1 MDLSLGQSGRRSQNE
16 VRPGSDGP
24 RCPRPE
30 SAADS
35 RAPQDNLTQKRL
47 SRAPS
52 ARAAPRRELPR
63 LRAGLRL
70 RSNLG
75 PDRPH
80 RRPSRPAKV
89 CRPHRPARLLR
100 QPDCAS
106 QVRSRRRPSRRHS
119 AHEPHRCRRCS
130 GRQPRRTPL
139 RVARSNPAPVRPLP
153 HPPRPGRKT
162 LHHRQRRV
170 RHRDQGVG
178 TYSLFPTLAPHPQ
191 HRKHRQ
197 RHHQHQHS
205 RGKTNIPIAVGI
217 THRVMTHPIPR
228 QQREDGNRRRRKKR
242 EECRRKRQQQAGE
255 QAKTTQRKSE
265 DCSALRASA
274 LFRFHQLESLRGLEY
289 KFMASSAQV
298 DLWPAE
304 KVATQVAVA
313 EAPNGIHYAMWG
325 ETRIS
330 DADLERLVSAVPAA
344 FSAALQHRAYY
355 FVPLAIAD
363 TDATRVAPGYTVDL
377 GDRAIC
383 HRNAD
388 FGSTQAVFLSPRL
401 VEDRFGLAFEFFINV
416 AHNFVEAAGVPD
428 SFSTLAW
435 QQAEAQ
441 VRGETSQDAWET
453 RRRAQD
459 VRIPDVRNLDS
470 LSLNGKTAQMPIDER
485 ARSAFFESAFSD
497 ALAIYMLSL
506 AVDFDYHDLRERDY
520 PLLAAPAL
528 AERLRHVATLF
539 PANQGYEFQV
549 LYRRKG

>member
-52 ARAAPRRELPR
+52 ARAAPRRKLPP

-255 QAKTTQRKSE
+255 QAKTTQRKSV

-313 EAPNGIHYAMWG
+313 EALNGIHYAMWG

-330 DADLERLVSAVPAA
+330 DADLQR
-344 FSAALQHRAYY
+344 
-355 FVPLAIAD
+355 LAIAD
-363 TDATRVAPGYTVDL
+363 TDDTMVAPGYTVDL

-383 HRNAD
+383 HRNAI
-388 FGSTQAVFLSPRL
+388 FGSTEAVFLSTRL

-416 AHNFVEAAGVPD
+416 AHNFVEAAGVPE
-428 SFSTLAW
+428 SFSSLVW

-453 RRRAQD
+453 RRRA
-459 VRIPDVRNLDS
+459 LDS
-470 LSLNGKTAQMPIDER
+470 HGGNQRSIDER
-485 ARSAFFESAFSD
+485 ARSAYFESAFSD

-506 AVDFDYHDLRERDY
+506 AV
-520 PLLAAPAL
+520 
-528 AERLRHVATLF
+528 
-539 PANQGYEFQV
+539 
-549 LYRRKG
+549 